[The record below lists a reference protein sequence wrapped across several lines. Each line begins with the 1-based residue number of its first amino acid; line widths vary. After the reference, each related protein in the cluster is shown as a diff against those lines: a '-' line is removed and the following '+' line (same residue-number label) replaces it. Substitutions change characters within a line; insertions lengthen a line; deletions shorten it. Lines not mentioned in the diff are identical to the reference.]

1 MVLASLRPFLNFP
14 FIILFISFYSILTG
28 CSIILPSTSFQSA
41 NASVFNSPAFGSS
54 LNPLIFLSI
63 FNFFYSILGFKWKVP
78 PNLPENLISSVTL
91 VIRTSAR
98 DLFFFSFIQEKK
110 ENPCHI
116 SGKGILQLEVIDD
129 IV

>member
-14 FIILFISFYSILTG
+14 FIILFISFYLILTG
-28 CSIILPSTSFQSA
+28 CSIPLPFASLQSV
-41 NASVFNSPAFGSS
+41 NASVFNSSAFGSS

-63 FNFFYSILGFKWKVP
+63 LNFFYSILGFKWKVP

-98 DLFFFSFIQEKK
+98 DLFFSVSFKRKK
-110 ENPCHI
+110 KKTLSYFRQGNFRIRGH
-116 SGKGILQLEVIDD
+116 
-129 IV
+129 